1 MIAELSNRFG
11 SVSATKQYQECMSS
25 KSRTAVVLSQVSK
38 APSEMQL
45 AISVYIA
52 LKFITT
58 KQ

>member
-1 MIAELSNRFG
+1 MAELCSKFG
-11 SVSATKQYQECMSS
+11 SFQAMTQYQECMSS
-25 KSRTAVVLSQVSK
+25 KSRTALVLGKVSK

-58 KQ
+58 KR